1 MRRNFAYS
9 EADGHI
15 YAGSAAW
22 RTLNTLEMEIR
33 RMDGLSGGRMIV
45 RFQKENLLLEAE
57 DTLISV
63 GGLGISPR
71 QALTVFGIKK
81 IKQIEREKTGGIF
94 RRFFHNSVKI
104 L

>member
-1 MRRNFAYS
+1 
-9 EADGHI
+9 
-15 YAGSAAW
+15 
-22 RTLNTLEMEIR
+22 
-33 RMDGLSGGRMIV
+33 MIV

-81 IKQIEREKTGGIF
+81 RLNMVEREQN
-94 RRFFHNSVKI
+94 RRNFPSAFSRDERVFCKI
-104 L
+104 PGKKKKNDMQSRTEELPSLSEHGKLLTYIGKEIDTKY

>member
-1 MRRNFAYS
+1 MAYTQY
-9 EADGHI
+9 ARDG
-15 YAGSAAW
+15 ASA
-22 RTLNTLEMEIR
+22 N
-33 RMDGLSGGRMIV
+33 GLSGGRMIV

-81 IKQIEREKTGGIF
+81 D
-94 RRFFHNSVKI
+94 
-104 L
+104 

>member
-1 MRRNFAYS
+1 
-9 EADGHI
+9 
-15 YAGSAAW
+15 
-22 RTLNTLEMEIR
+22 
-33 RMDGLSGGRMIV
+33 MDGLSGGRMIV

-81 IKQIEREKTGGIF
+81 ELNRSKERKTGGIF
-94 RRFFHNSVKI
+94 RRFFP
-104 L
+104 

>member
-1 MRRNFAYS
+1 MKQTAIFTQDQLHGVPS
-9 EADGHI
+9 
-15 YAGSAAW
+15 
-22 RTLNTLEMEIR
+22 TLEMEIR

-71 QALTVFGIKK
+71 QALTVFGIK
-81 IKQIEREKTGGIF
+81 E
-94 RRFFHNSVKI
+94 S
-104 L
+104 

>member
-1 MRRNFAYS
+1 MAYAKYARDGDS
-9 EADGHI
+9 ADGRFEW
-15 YAGSAAW
+15 YC
-22 RTLNTLEMEIR
+22 
-33 RMDGLSGGRMIV
+33 MIV

-81 IKQIEREKTGGIF
+81 IKQVEREKTGGIF

>member
-1 MRRNFAYS
+1 MKQI
-9 EADGHI
+9 GHI

-22 RTLNTLEMEIR
+22 RTVNTLEMEIR

-45 RFQKENLLLEAE
+45 RFQKGNLLLEAE

-71 QALTVFGIKK
+71 QALTVFGIK
-81 IKQIEREKTGGIF
+81 E
-94 RRFFHNSVKI
+94 S
-104 L
+104 

>member
-1 MRRNFAYS
+1 
-9 EADGHI
+9 
-15 YAGSAAW
+15 
-22 RTLNTLEMEIR
+22 
-33 RMDGLSGGRMIV
+33 MDGLSGGRMIV

-81 IKQIEREKTGGIF
+81 IKQIEREKN
-94 RRFFHNSVKI
+94 RRNFPSVFP
-104 L
+104 

>member
-1 MRRNFAYS
+1 MRRDFAYS

-45 RFQKENLLLEAE
+45 RFQEENLLLEAE

-81 IKQIEREKTGGIF
+81 IKQVEREKN
-94 RRFFHNSVKI
+94 RRNFPSVFP
-104 L
+104 

>member
-1 MRRNFAYS
+1 MKQTAIFTQDPLHGVRV
-9 EADGHI
+9 
-15 YAGSAAW
+15 
-22 RTLNTLEMEIR
+22 NTLEMELR

-45 RFQKENLLLEAE
+45 RFQEEKLLLEAE

-81 IKQIEREKTGGIF
+81 D
-94 RRFFHNSVKI
+94 
-104 L
+104 